1 MSSSES
7 AQSWLE
13 KGAEAFANRR
23 PVEAAHNFEKAAAAD
38 PHSAK
43 AQLCLGAI
51 YLFQYQKGVA
61 ERLDPALRPPTLTP
75 AEFAARAER
84 RRAQIA
90 EQNAT
95 NAASAEQHLKQA
107 LELEPRD
114 LLAMEYL
121 AALYFQ
127 WLHPAPVLPP
137 SPWSGDFCARRDDAK
152 EWYQRILEID
162 PQHRFANYVCGAMDY
177 DKAMPIISSVK
188 VLAQIRL
195 EKKSLPAA
203 FLSHIAQRLAI
214 PVPATIDLLDP
225 GGTVPPNTGFPTDE
239 EIRRSLRAKVGPLLA
254 NSTRSFLRSLEIEPN
269 NKDAMRYLSAV
280 KTEEAYIAETN
291 DESERAKNEAVE
303 WDRRWDQIMAARAKA
318 AGQPWPPQP
327 GATGKIVGMVF
338 QRIPGARKPPTP
350 SFPPDPSWMIPLA
363 PPHLPPPPPAFKR

>member
-1 MSSSES
+1 MLIIVSMSSGES
-7 AQSWLE
+7 VQFWLE

-95 NAASAEQHLKQA
+95 NAASAEQRLKQA
-107 LELEPRD
+107 LDLEPRD

-121 AALYFQ
+121 AALYY
-127 WLHPAPVLPP
+127 
-137 SPWSGDFCARRDDAK
+137 
-152 EWYQRILEID
+152 E
-162 PQHRFANYVCGAMDY
+162 
-177 DKAMPIISSVK
+177 KAMPIISSVK
-188 VLAQIRL
+188 VLEQIRL